1 RRRAERARRLAK
13 VSIALTLGRTRPL
26 SVRGWPRLL
35 LLYGMIFP
43 PAAVLTTVAF
53 WPMWQNRPVLALGN
67 EFLSLALLAAGI
79 LLLDEPA
86 QERPAIMLIG
96 SSALLTAGWL
106 DNWHA
111 GPLPLISV
119 PASPLGIVL
128 ASWAM
133 FCYPNSP
140 SELQAGRRFFVII

>member
-1 RRRAERARRLAK
+1 M
-13 VSIALTLGRTRPL
+13 S
-26 SVRGWPRLL
+26 
-35 LLYGMIFP
+35 
-43 PAAVLTTVAF
+43 
-53 WPMWQNRPVLALGN
+53 
-67 EFLSLALLAAGI
+67 FLSLALLAAGI
-79 LLLDEPA
+79 LLLDEPGQGRSA
-86 QERPAIMLIG
+86 GMLMG

-106 DNWHA
+106 DNWHV

-140 SELQAGRRFFVII
+140 GEQRAGRRFFTVIFAWLLIGRAGLHPHLAPPVVRLRGRRLVAEPAAGPGRWPWPSPRSPPRAGSASRSSFTC